1 MINLEK
7 VVKFSDSSFE
17 IDARVDKDSV
27 WLTQDDIALL
37 FDRDRTVINRHI
49 KNIYQ
54 DKELNEK

>member
-37 FDRDRTVINRHI
+37 FDRDRTVITRHI
-49 KNIYQ
+49 NNIFNS
-54 DKELNEK
+54 KKLV